1 MVFLVVN
8 FVVGWV
14 YPPEMNVV
22 HSADLSLA
30 TRELKVVYTHAPACT
45 RAWSRRHI
53 GKCGLRSEC
62 WNCKFFFHKE
72 CRFGTFLEEMYLY
85 PVVCLAWSITR
96 SLNVPIVIRVLT
108 TLPCTRGSYIK
119 NFFLVLLLS
128 RPPTRSIMAT
138 RLMWPMSDS
147 HLTTNT
153 CYLPEATIL
162 GENFNIILLIQ
173 GYSASFPGLPHFQYC
188 WLCGW
193 PRVIGLWLCHYLLLL
208 FLFFSH

>member
-1 MVFLVVN
+1 MYPHALELEVDDTLGSVVWGVSVEIVN
-8 FVVGWV
+8 
-14 YPPEMNVV
+14 
-22 HSADLSLA
+22 
-30 TRELKVVYTHAPACT
+30 
-45 RAWSRRHI
+45 
-53 GKCGLRSEC
+53 
-62 WNCKFFFHKE
+62 FFHKE

-108 TLPCTRGSYIK
+108 TLPCTHGSYTK
-119 NFFLVLLLS
+119 KFFLVLLLS

-193 PRVIGLWLCHYLLLL
+193 RRVIGLWLCRYLLLL
-208 FLFFSH
+208 FFILFSLAFSFGSVSDYRNRPYNDVILMWYPEIPIVEVSNFWF